1 MSNEQ
6 LSENKK
12 LNIGLV
18 AVILIG
24 LGVVAALQ
32 FGGGPKP
39 PDTAVEPPALIEKF
53 PEDLVKKLVGK
64 GISYVSILGN
74 EGEINQVL
82 TLYSDGS
89 CEACN
94 EIPLLSS
101 EKIGFYDWESWGVM
115 DIVAT
120 PAAAAPG
127 CPMDD
132 CYCGDPKGRCRSVS
146 SRCCKCT

>member
-1 MSNEQ
+1 MSNERV
-6 LSENKK
+6 SENKK
-12 LNIGLV
+12 LTIGLV

-24 LGVVAALQ
+24 LGVVAALK
-32 FGGGPKP
+32 FGGAPKP
-39 PDTAVEPPALIEKF
+39 PDSPVEPPPLIAKF
-53 PEDLVKKLVGK
+53 PGDLVKELVGK
-64 GISYVSILGN
+64 GISYVSLLDN

-132 CYCGDPKGRCRSVS
+132 CYCGTGKCRNVLG
-146 SRCCKCT
+146 RCCKCKG